1 MPVCR
6 YRLQTMNRKTHKTQ
20 PATLPGLPQGGQ
32 PLPQHLPPQQHLAEL
47 QAALLQWFAQNQRS
61 LPWRVNYTPY
71 EVWISEVMLQQTQ
84 MERGVSYFKS
94 WMRRFPDIASLAA
107 ASEEEVLR
115 QWEGLGYYSRAR
127 HILTAARKIMS
138 DHGGVFPSDLAAIR
152 ALPGVGPY
160 TAGAVASIAFGEK
173 LPCVDANV
181 ERVVARI
188 FDVDS
193 PVKQDPAAGIIHQ
206 WALRLVP
213 EGLAREHNQAMM
225 ELGALVCRKKPLC
238 ASCPL
243 ARFCISLHLGITDQR
258 PVPGKRATITPV
270 NAVTGVLHCGSR
282 VFVQKRPPSGVWGN
296 LWEFPG
302 GRVEA
307 DESPE
312 QASVR
317 EFMEE
322 TGFAVRVV
330 QRHGIIRHGYT
341 TYRLTLHCF
350 GLELVAPPTATP
362 PLPPQLTAATECR
375 WVSPQEL
382 NELAMPA
389 AHRKLADR
397 LFAEPDAGSQKPAVQ
412 QASLNGSG
420 KK

>member
-1 MPVCR
+1 MPVYQ
-6 YRLQTMNRKTHKTQ
+6 YRLQAMNRKTLKVQ

-32 PLPQHLPPQQHLAEL
+32 PLLPHHLPPQDHIAEL
-47 QAALLQWFAQNQRS
+47 QTALLQWFAQNQRS

-84 MERGVSYFKS
+84 MERGVSYFKD

-127 HILTAARKIMS
+127 HILTAARKIMTE
-138 DHGGVFPSDLAAIR
+138 HGGSFPSDLAAIR

-193 PVKQDPAAGIIHQ
+193 PVKQEPAAGIIHR

-238 ASCPL
+238 GSCPL
-243 ARFCISLHLGITDQR
+243 APFCISLHLGITDQR

-282 VFVQKRPPSGVWGN
+282 VFVQKRPPAGVWGN

-330 QRHGIIRHGYT
+330 KRHGIIRHGYT

-350 GLELVAPPTATP
+350 GLEFETP
-362 PLPPQLTAATECR
+362 ARADTLPLPQLTAATEYR
-375 WVSPQEL
+375 WVSPLEL
-382 NELAMPA
+382 NDLAMPA

-397 LFAEPDAGSQKPAVQ
+397 LFAEPDAHAAQ
-412 QASLNGSG
+412 QARLSASDQE
-420 KK
+420 

>member
-1 MPVCR
+1 MPVYR
-6 YRLQTMNRKTHKTQ
+6 YRLLAMNRKTLKAQ

-32 PLPQHLPPQQHLAEL
+32 PRPHHLPPQEHLAEL
-47 QAALLQWFAQNQRS
+47 QTALLQWFAQNQRS

-84 MERGVSYFKS
+84 MERGVSYFKN
-94 WMRRFPDIASLAA
+94 WMHRFPDIATLAA

-127 HILTAARKIMS
+127 HILTAARKIMTE
-138 DHGGVFPSDLAAIR
+138 HGGVFPSDLADIR

-193 PVKQDPAAGIIHQ
+193 PVKQDPAAGVIHR

-213 EGLAREHNQAMM
+213 EGMAREHNQAMM
-225 ELGALVCRKKPLC
+225 ELGALVCRKKPQC
-238 ASCPL
+238 GSCPL
-243 ARFCISLHLGITDQR
+243 ARFCISLHLGITNQR

-270 NAVTGVLHCGSR
+270 NAVTGVLHCGDR

-322 TGFAVRVV
+322 TGFAVRVTE
-330 QRHGIIRHGYT
+330 RHGIIRHGYT

-350 GLELVAPPTATP
+350 GLEFETP
-362 PLPPQLTAATECR
+362 SRTQAPPQLTAATEYR
-375 WVSPQEL
+375 WVTPQEL
-382 NELAMPA
+382 NDLAMPA

-397 LFAEPDAGSQKPAVQ
+397 LFAGPDADAPQQGCLHGNVQK
-412 QASLNGSG
+412 
-420 KK
+420 